1 MVMIKNAFL
10 AQLLS
15 VVQLIA
21 RHGTRLKV
29 TRHQPAGCSPHPP
42 VLTQIITLHYFQ
54 ELLDQWIF
62 GYYWCQVVEMGRGA
76 KSMWPLYLGRYFVL
90 APLPKIATV
99 IVPLSLNW
107 HHQPSALCSTELSF
121 SLTAEFL
128 KFLIKKTNLWVGQEC
143 ENIISRLQIK
153 HLLKITIFRRL
164 AWWIMGVLYKHS

>member
-1 MVMIKNAFL
+1 MIKNAFL

-62 GYYWCQVVEMGRGA
+62 GYYWCQVEMGEGCEINVA
-76 KSMWPLYLGRYFVL
+76 FV
-90 APLPKIATV
+90 P
-99 IVPLSLNW
+99 W
-107 HHQPSALCSTELSF
+107 
-121 SLTAEFL
+121 
-128 KFLIKKTNLWVGQEC
+128 
-143 ENIISRLQIK
+143 
-153 HLLKITIFRRL
+153 
-164 AWWIMGVLYKHS
+164 